1 MIDIREYSIDELV
14 AFLPLPADEVNKY
27 TRGVLT
33 TVVGSA
39 RYPGAACLSSFA
51 SQRMG
56 AGYTEVITDPE
67 VMPIVHGYRPSLVV
81 RSWDNLAANDLP
93 ASSPDKPRA
102 YLVGSGFDGADS
114 NTERLTHF
122 VLWHAEAPVIVD
134 GSALGALT
142 SKKGQSLLKR
152 RFLQGL
158 DTVVTPHAGE
168 AANLARA
175 FDLPA
180 GDPATLSYLLSLAY
194 GFITV
199 VKGPDTYLSDG
210 NFIVRVTNGTS
221 ALAKAGTGDVLAG
234 MLAALLAQGLPSLES
249 AVLATDLHARAGR
262 VAAANLSA
270 IAVTAEDVI
279 DYIPHAIA
287 QLTQAQEAPA
297 HQACSAPL

>member
-1 MIDIREYSIDELV
+1 MIEIREYSIDELV

-27 TRGVLT
+27 SRGVLT

-56 AGYTEVITDPE
+56 AGYTEVITDPSI
-67 VMPIVHGYRPSLVV
+67 MPIVHGYRPSLVV
-81 RSWDNLAANDLP
+81 RSWNNLAASDLP
-93 ASSPDKPRA
+93 ASRPGRPCA
-102 YLVGSGFDGADS
+102 YLVGSGFDAGDS
-114 NTERLTHF
+114 NTERLTHY
-122 VLWHAEAPVIVD
+122 VLWHAEAPVVVD

-175 FDLPA
+175 FDLPV

-199 VKGPDTYLSDG
+199 VKGPDTYISDG
-210 NFIVRVTNGTS
+210 NSIIRVANGTPV
-221 ALAKAGTGDVLAG
+221 LAKAGTGDVLAG
-234 MLAALLAQGLPSLES
+234 MIAALLAQNLPPLDGT
-249 AVLATDLHARAGR
+249 VLATDLHARAGR
-262 VAAANLSA
+262 IAAVNLSA
-270 IAVTAEDVI
+270 IAATAEDVI

-287 QLTQAQEAPA
+287 QLVQA
-297 HQACSAPL
+297 